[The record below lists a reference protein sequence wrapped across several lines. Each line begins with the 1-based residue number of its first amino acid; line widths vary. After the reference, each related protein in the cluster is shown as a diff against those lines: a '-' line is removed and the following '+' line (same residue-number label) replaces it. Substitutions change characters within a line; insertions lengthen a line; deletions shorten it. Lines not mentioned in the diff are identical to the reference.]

1 MQGILR
7 EYDKYNNFCSIQ
19 PLIQL
24 FKFFILVFINSVC
37 GKI

>member
-7 EYDKYNNFCSIQ
+7 EYDKYNNFCS
-19 PLIQL
+19 IQL